1 MATMQLF
8 PLTLVLTLLSAVQ
21 AGYINRGECATT
33 DKLLG
38 NWYIIRWA
46 GNLPLPEEKLRSPL
60 PPFTLSKN
68 RIGYLE
74 FRMNISVYI
83 YIVPFHRLF
92 WRNPYIYT
100 ACSLS
105 AGMWHYVRILFI
117 GGENFGFAYL
127 NGITNNVRQKMGM
140 LMGRRNHTANPT
152 LLKDFESLVIQLSLN
167 KTDIINPPYDD
178 SCEPGKES

>member
-74 FRMNISVYI
+74 FRMNISSPIGCVEFKMAMNEEKGR
-83 YIVPFHRLF
+83 PCFFTL
-92 WRNPYIYT
+92 W
-100 ACSLS
+100 
-105 AGMWHYVRILFI
+105 MWHYVRILFI